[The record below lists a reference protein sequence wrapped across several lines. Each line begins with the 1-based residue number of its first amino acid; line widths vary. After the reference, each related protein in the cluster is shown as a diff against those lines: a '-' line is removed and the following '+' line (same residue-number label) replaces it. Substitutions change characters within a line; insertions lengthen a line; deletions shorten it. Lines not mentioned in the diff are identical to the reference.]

1 MSDKDSPQTEAQ
13 DDVLQAVE
21 DSDPARKDKASRDD
35 DQRDEVKPVVT
46 PEPVPPAAAAP
57 PVPPSPPRSAPPAEP
72 APQRSGA
79 LLGGVIGAVLALGA
93 GYAAL
98 RYGPPDLLPL
108 PDSASLTESV
118 ATNAQEISALKAQ
131 IAELPAPVT
140 VDPVLVERVAALEAA
155 VASAKPAA
163 APDLSGIESRIAAL
177 EAKVAALSEQPPAPA
192 AAGTGALPADA
203 AQAIAAL
210 QAEVAALKSGG
221 GAASEAM
228 SAQAAEVKAQL
239 EAAQSEAQK
248 LAEAS
253 AAAAKAALAGAALS
267 RLQAALDSGVP
278 YEGALA
284 DLGLDPVP
292 EALATHAATG
302 VPTLQSLTDS
312 FPDAA
317 RAALEASLKA
327 QMGAGWTDR
336 ALTFL
341 RTETGIRSLDPREG
355 NDPDAVLSRAEAAV
369 QDDRLAEALA
379 ELAALPPEGQA
390 AMQPWVD
397 QAKVRI
403 AALAATTEI
412 AAALGRE

>member
-13 DDVLQAVE
+13 DDVLKAVE
-21 DSDPARKDKASRDD
+21 DSDPARTDD
-35 DQRDEVKPVVT
+35 TPEAEVKPVVT
-46 PEPVPPAAAAP
+46 PEPVPPAADVP
-57 PVPPSPPRSAPPAEP
+57 PVPPSPARPATPPAPPP
-72 APQRSGA
+72 RRSGA
-79 LLGGVIGAVLALGA
+79 LMGGVIGAVLALGA

-98 RYGPPDLLPL
+98 RYGPPDLLPM
-108 PDSASLTESV
+108 PAAAGLTESL
-118 ATNAQEISALKAQ
+118 ATTEQEISALKAQ

-140 VDPVLVERVAALEAA
+140 VDPLLIERVSALEAA
-155 VASAKPAA
+155 VASAQTPA
-163 APDLSGIESRIAAL
+163 APDLSGIESRLAAL
-177 EAKVAALSEQPPAPA
+177 EARVTALSDQPPASA

-210 QAEVAALKSGG
+210 QAEVAALKSNG

-239 EAAQSEAQK
+239 EAAQAEAQK

-278 YEGALA
+278 YEGALG

-292 EALATHAATG
+292 EALAAHAATG
-302 VPTLQSLTDS
+302 VPTLQLLTDS

-369 QDDRLAEALA
+369 QDDRLVEALA

-390 AMQPWVD
+390 AMQPWAD
-397 QAKVRI
+397 QAKARI
-403 AALAATTEI
+403 GALAATTEI